1 MPVTMI
7 CPNLSCRKTIVAPD
21 GARGRLMRCAH
32 CSQVFMVP
40 IRESAPDIEA
50 PKDDA
55 NNKDKSGSKKR

>member
-7 CPNLSCRKTIVAPD
+7 CPNLTCRKTIVAPD

-40 IRESAPDIEA
+40 TRESVAPQDSS
-50 PKDDA
+50 PDDA
-55 NNKDKSGSKKR
+55 NSGNPGNKRR

>member
-7 CPNLSCRKTIVAPD
+7 CPNLTCRKTIVAPD

-40 IRESAPDIEA
+40 VRESSAAQESTSADS
-50 PKDDA
+50 
-55 NNKDKSGSKKR
+55 NSSGSGDKRK